1 MTRRVRPPAGLPPSR
16 RRARPVLAALV
27 ATTALAACRQDQPE
41 PRGATAMGNAEAGR
55 QLLASYGCGSC
66 HTIPGV
72 KGADALV
79 GPPLVSFARRS
90 YVAGQLANTPDNL
103 ARWIQDPQ
111 RVEPGT
117 AMPDLGVSAE
127 EAANMAAYLLELD

>member
-1 MTRRVRPPAGLPPSR
+1 MV
-16 RRARPVLAALV
+16 VALV
-27 ATTALAACRQDQPE
+27 ATAALAACRQDQPD
-41 PRGATAMGNAEAGR
+41 PTAAAASGSAEVGR

-72 KGADALV
+72 TGADALV
-79 GPPLVSFARRS
+79 GPPLISFARRS

-117 AMPDLGVSAE
+117 AMPDLGVTAE

>member
-1 MTRRVRPPAGLPPSR
+1 MSTLSGHRRFRGR
-16 RRARPVLAALV
+16 TGPVLAAVV
-27 ATTALAACRQDQPE
+27 ATLALAACQDDAPSARSTVATGNPE
-41 PRGATAMGNAEAGR
+41 LGR
-55 QLLASYGCGSC
+55 ELLESYGCGSC

-79 GPPLVSFARRS
+79 GPPLTSFAHRS

-103 ARWIQDPQ
+103 ARWIQDPR

-117 AMPDLGVSAE
+117 AMPDLGVNAE
-127 EAANMAAYLLELD
+127 EARNMAAYLLQLD

>member
-1 MTRRVRPPAGLPPSR
+1 MSTLSGHPRFRGRSG
-16 RRARPVLAALV
+16 PVVAAVVAAL
-27 ATTALAACRQDQPE
+27 ALAACQDDEPSARSTVATGNPE
-41 PRGATAMGNAEAGR
+41 LGR
-55 QLLASYGCGSC
+55 ELLESYGCGSC

-79 GPPLVSFARRS
+79 GPPLTSFAHRS

-103 ARWIQDPQ
+103 ARWIQDPR

-117 AMPDLGVSAE
+117 AMPDLGVDAE
-127 EAANMAAYLLELD
+127 EARNMAAYLLQLD

>member
-1 MTRRVRPPAGLPPSR
+1 MSTLPGHRTRWGHVGS
-16 RRARPVLAALV
+16 
-27 ATTALAACRQDQPE
+27 
-41 PRGATAMGNAEAGR
+41 
-55 QLLASYGCGSC
+55 LLAVVAATLALTACQDDEPSARSTVAAGDPRLGRELLESYGCGSC

-79 GPPLVSFARRS
+79 GPPLTDFAHRS

-127 EAANMAAYLLELD
+127 EARNMAAYLLGLD

>member
-1 MTRRVRPPAGLPPSR
+1 MSTLWGHRGFQGRSGA
-16 RRARPVLAALV
+16 VLAAVV
-27 ATTALAACRQDQPE
+27 ATLALAACQEDEPSARSTVATGNPE
-41 PRGATAMGNAEAGR
+41 LGR
-55 QLLASYGCGSC
+55 ELLESYGCGSC

-79 GPPLVSFARRS
+79 GPPLTSFAHRS

-117 AMPDLGVSAE
+117 AMPDLGVNAE
-127 EAANMAAYLLELD
+127 EARNMAAYLLGLD

>member
-1 MTRRVRPPAGLPPSR
+1 MSTLRGHSR
-16 RRARPVLAALV
+16 IRSRTGPVLVAVVAALALAGCQDDEPSARSTV
-27 ATTALAACRQDQPE
+27 AT
-41 PRGATAMGNAEAGR
+41 GNP
-55 QLLASYGCGSC
+55 QLGQELLVSYGCGSC

-79 GPPLVSFARRS
+79 GPPLTSFAHRS

-111 RVEPGT
+111 QVEPGT

-127 EAANMAAYLLELD
+127 EARNMAAYLLTLD